1 MEGGLTINF
10 DLTEELQEIRKV
22 AREFA
27 VKEIL
32 PTVDEDEKAQRFR
45 RDLVQKMADLGFFGC
60 VIPKEYGGNGMG
72 WLAATI
78 IAEEISRVHASMRLP
93 FNMNPNGPGCT
104 ILRYGT
110 EEQKHKYLPGLVDGS
125 LLGMFAITEPD
136 SGSDVGSMKTRA
148 IKDGDSYI
156 VNGNKMW
163 ISNAT
168 VCDIGLLYAYTDPS
182 KRIKGMSAFVIEI
195 NTPGIT
201 IEPIVD
207 KLGTWGVPVGSITFE
222 NCRIPAS
229 ALLGQEGQGFKIC
242 MEQLNDTR
250 MGCQAGG
257 LGLAQACLD
266 AAITYANER
275 QQFGVPIG
283 RFQMVT
289 DMIAQMATE
298 VEAARFM
305 VYRAAFLKDQGK
317 PSTLETSMGKYYV
330 GEVVNKC
337 ADYVMRIYGSYGYSE
352 EYPVARYYRDAKAYH
367 IVEGTSNI
375 HKLII
380 GETML
385 GYRKRL

>member
-1 MEGGLTINF
+1 LTINF
-10 DLTEELQEIRKV
+10 DLTEELQDIRKV
-22 AREFA
+22 ARDFA
-27 VKEIL
+27 VKEIQ
-32 PTVDEDEKAQRFR
+32 PTVDEDDKAHRFR

-60 VIPKEYGGNGMG
+60 VIPEEYGGNEMG

-78 IAEEISRVHASMRLP
+78 IAEEISRVHASLRLP

-110 EEQKHKYLPGLVDGS
+110 EEQKIKYLPGLVDGS

-136 SGSDVGSMKTRA
+136 SGSDVGSMRTKA

-168 VCDIGLLYAYTDPS
+168 VCDMGLLYAYTDPA
-182 KRIKGMSAFVIEI
+182 KKIKGMTAFVIDM

-201 IEPIVD
+201 IEPITD
-207 KLGTWGVPVGSITFE
+207 KLGTWGAPVGSITFE

-250 MGCQAGG
+250 LGCQAGG

-266 AAITYANER
+266 AALKYANER

-283 RFQMVT
+283 KFQMVT

-298 VEAARFM
+298 VDAARFL
-305 VYRAAFLKDQGK
+305 VYRAAFLKDRGR
-317 PSTLETSMGKYYV
+317 PCTMETSMGKYYV

-337 ADYVMRIYGSYGYSE
+337 ADYAMKIYGSYGYSE
-352 EYPVARYYRDAKAYH
+352 EYPVARYYRDAKSYQ

-375 HKLII
+375 QKLII

-385 GYRKRL
+385 GYRKRI